1 MRLISWLLGLVALI
15 GGGLVAF
22 TWTVAKRIEKAL
34 PPSGRFLQIGDCR
47 LHYVDEGAGP
57 PIVLIHGLSGQL
69 LNFLP
74 AGFAPLRRDYR
85 VVAVDR
91 PGSGYSTRPASAS
104 AALGAQAATI
114 AAFIKALGLDR
125 PLIVGHSFG
134 GAVALALALDHPECI
149 GGLALVAPATHPTYT
164 VPKLFRGLA
173 VRSPL
178 VRQVVGWTI
187 AIPGAM
193 RHRAATMP
201 ILFGP
206 EPVSP
211 DFPIAAGGVLG
222 LRPSSYYAGSSDLVA
237 MNDDFPGYVAR
248 YGSIKVPVGVL
259 YGRGDRVLDHVKHG
273 LAMRSAIPGLTL
285 ELVEGGHM
293 LPVTQ
298 PETVVGFIRR
308 MAEQVFARTERK
320 VA

>member
-1 MRLISWLLGLVALI
+1 MRFIARLLGLAALI
-15 GGGLVAF
+15 GGGLAAF

-34 PPSGRFLQIGDCR
+34 PPSGRFIQVGDCR
-47 LHYVDEGAGP
+47 LHYVADGAGP
-57 PIVLIHGLSGQL
+57 PIVMIHGLAGQL
-69 LNFLP
+69 LNFP
-74 AGFAPLRRDYR
+74 KAGFAPLYRDYR

-91 PGSGYSTRPASAS
+91 PGSGYSTRPAGAS
-104 AALGAQAATI
+104 ATLSAQAGTV

-134 GAVALALALDHPECI
+134 GAVALALALDHPDCV
-149 GGLALVAPATHPTYT
+149 GGLALVAPATQPTYA

-173 VRSPL
+173 VRTPL
-178 VRQVVGWTI
+178 ARRIVAWTL
-187 AIPGAM
+187 AIPSAM
-193 RHRAATMP
+193 RSRATTMP

-206 EPVSP
+206 EEMPA
-211 DFPIAAGGVLG
+211 DFPTAAGGMLG
-222 LRPSSYYAGSSDLVA
+222 LRPSSYYAGSTDMVA

-285 ELVEGGHM
+285 ELVDGGHM
-293 LPVTQ
+293 LPVTVPDQ
-298 PETVVGFIRR
+298 VVGFIRR
-308 MAEQVFARTERK
+308 MADQVFTSARKQT
-320 VA
+320 A

>member
-1 MRLISWLLGLVALI
+1 MRVISWLLGLLALI

-22 TWTVAKRIEKAL
+22 TWAVAKRIEATL
-34 PPSGRFLQIGDCR
+34 PPSGRFLQVGDCR

-57 PIVLIHGLSGQL
+57 AIVMIHGLSGQL
-69 LNFLP
+69 LNFP
-74 AGFAPLRRDYR
+74 EAGFAPLRRDYR

-91 PGSGYSTRPASAS
+91 PGSGYSTRPASA
-104 AALGAQAATI
+104 AATLSAQAATI
-114 AAFIKALGLDR
+114 AAFIRALGLDR

-134 GAVALALALDHPECI
+134 GAVALALALDHPECV
-149 GGLALVAPATHPTYT
+149 GGLALLAPAPPPPYAQ
-164 VPKLFRGLA
+164 PRRFRGLA

-178 VRQVVGWTI
+178 MRRIVGWTI
-187 AIPGAM
+187 AIPSAM
-193 RHRAATMP
+193 RNRAATMP

-211 DFPIAAGGVLG
+211 DFPISAGGLLG

-248 YGSIKVPVGVL
+248 YGSITVPVGVL

-308 MAEQVFARTERK
+308 MAGQVFVSAERK